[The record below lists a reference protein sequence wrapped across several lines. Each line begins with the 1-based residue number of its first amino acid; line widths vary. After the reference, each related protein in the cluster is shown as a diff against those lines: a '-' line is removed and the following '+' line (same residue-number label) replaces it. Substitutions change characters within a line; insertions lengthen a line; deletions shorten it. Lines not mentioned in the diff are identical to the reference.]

1 MSQHVGMAVALGK
14 RGRKFLAV
22 LGYIGIM
29 LSLLLGVAP
38 SLWAQSAGDGK
49 DDPFYVQ
56 KGQYGATDVSQ
67 LLADSTQAVFQQVQE
82 SVAPFTGNLSLVQ
95 TDLVLP
101 GNGGMDLKVQRV
113 YNSRIWG
120 RRDTSNPGVAAYNE
134 RSIAGLGWSFHF
146 GRVRNPFGSGSQ
158 NPTVGDNPVIEL
170 SDGSMHPL
178 YADINDPTLATKVS
192 VEQWKYRQGAT
203 SSIFLLTITD
213 GTVYEFTAAN
223 EYFTLGG
230 TLSNKVWQVSKI
242 TDPNGNV
249 ITFAYDPADPRKVMS
264 VTDSV
269 GRSITFT

>member
-14 RGRKFLAV
+14 RGRKFLAG
-22 LGYIGIM
+22 LGYIVIM
-29 LSLLLGVAP
+29 LSLLLGATP

-49 DDPFYVQ
+49 DDPFYGQ

-120 RRDTSNPGVAAYNE
+120 RRDTSNPGVVAYNE

-170 SDGSMHPL
+170 SISKGVGMDFPGFNGHLRVLVRTGGRTHGESME
-178 YADINDPTLATKVS
+178 I
-192 VEQWKYRQGAT
+192 
-203 SSIFLLTITD
+203 
-213 GTVYEFTAAN
+213 AACPI
-223 EYFTLGG
+223 EVHLHQ
-230 TLSNKVWQVSKI
+230 SPSARV
-242 TDPNGNV
+242 
-249 ITFAYDPADPRKVMS
+249 
-264 VTDSV
+264 
-269 GRSITFT
+269 